1 MITFVTMKDQLIKI
15 LTHFNISATRF
26 AEEIGVQRSSI
37 SHILSGRNKPS
48 YDFILKVLEKY
59 PGIDPYWLLTGKGTM
74 MGETDSSKPADGEE
88 KAKPEILSGGKE
100 MKSTEDLNK
109 MRSISSNQV
118 DISKQIKDITN
129 VNEIDSIVLLFTNG
143 SFIHYRKAK

>member
-1 MITFVTMKDQLIKI
+1 MKDQLIKI
-15 LTHFNISATRF
+15 LSHFNISATRF

-59 PGIDPYWLLTGKGTM
+59 PGIDSYWLLTGKGTM
-74 MGETDSSKPADGEE
+74 MGETDRRESADGEE
-88 KAKPEILSGGKE
+88 KVKPETLFDSHE
-100 MKSTEDLNK
+100 MKSAEGLNK
-109 MRSISSNQV
+109 MKAPSNNAI
-118 DISKQIKDITN
+118 DIGKQIKNITN
-129 VNEIDSIVLLFTNG
+129 VNEADSVLLLFTDG

>member
-74 MGETDSSKPADGEE
+74 MGETDSKEQADGEE